1 MLNMNK
7 NISFFLPLTLII
19 FGCSTEPNDTS
30 YPESKKIEFV
40 ESIHGYE
47 IRDDYRW
54 LEDFTSEESKAW
66 IEKQNNYTQGFIGKN
81 KYKKSISKYLNKTW
95 ETESIS
101 IPYKV
106 KDKTFYYFNDG
117 TWQQSKLMIKDCDEC
132 DPRVLLDPNTLSE
145 DGTVSLGGTSVSND
159 ASMLAY
165 SISDGGSD
173 WRTWKVL
180 DISSGENLKDTI
192 KWAKFSGASW
202 ETDDS
207 GFYYQKYDEPS
218 DEALKD
224 INTAPKL
231 MFHRLGTSQSEDVI
245 IYENPDKPRWG
256 WGISVVDDSEVRFL
270 SISNGTDERNRLYV
284 QLEKNGS
291 FFPLIDELI
300 GAYQYLDSK
309 DNIHWF
315 YSTENAKNGKVVS
328 LEIKN
333 DSFVWNDVISESVHS
348 IRGVNFI
355 NNSIVVTYLVDT
367 FSEINFFTL
376 DGSFVKKLPYDA
388 KGTIGGFG
396 GGLEDSK
403 TYFSFSNFV
412 TPRKIYEIDLTD
424 MSKEIFWEEN
434 LDDYDSNN
442 YISEFKFFKS
452 KDGTMV
458 PVHINYKKTLN
469 INENTPLLLYGYG
482 GFNISILPGF
492 SKRYLA
498 WMNQG
503 GVVAVA
509 NLRGGGEYG
518 DAWHEAGMLFNK
530 QNVFDD
536 FAYAAKFLH
545 QQNIGSPNSTAIQG
559 GSNGGLLVAAT
570 MLQNPNL
577 FKVAIPQ
584 VGVLDMLRFHK
595 FTIGWAWESDYGS
608 PDDKDGFENLLA
620 YSPLHNI
627 KKGECYPTTLITT
640 AERDDRVVPSHSFKF
655 AAKLQEYQGCKNPI
669 LLRTEGRAGHG
680 AGTPKD
686 KQINQ
691 IAEIYGYALS
701 VINQ

>member
-1 MLNMNK
+1 MKNLLPK
-7 NISFFLPLTLII
+7 NIAVILI
-19 FGCSTEPNDTS
+19 FVSCSNEPKETS
-30 YPESKKIEFV
+30 YPISKKVDFV
-40 ESIHGYE
+40 ETIHGYE
-47 IRDDYRW
+47 IEDQYRW
-54 LEDFTSEESKAW
+54 LEDFTSEESKTW
-66 IEKQNNYTQGFIGKN
+66 VDEQNKFTQNFIGKN
-81 KYKKSISKYLNKTW
+81 KYKKSITKNLNSTW
-95 ETESIS
+95 DTESIS

-106 KDKTFYYFNDG
+106 EDKTFYYFNDG

-132 DPRVLLDPNTLSE
+132 NARVLLDPNTLSD
-145 DGTVSLGGTSVSND
+145 DGTISLGGTSVSND

-173 WRTWKVL
+173 WRVWKVL
-180 DISSGENLKDTI
+180 DISSGKNLQDTI
-192 KWAKFSGASW
+192 EWAKFSGAIW

-218 DEALKD
+218 NEALKD

-231 MFHRLGTSQSEDVI
+231 MFHKLGTSQSEDII

-256 WGISVVDDSEVRFL
+256 WGINVVKDSEIKFL

-284 QLEKNGS
+284 QLNRDES
-291 FFPLIDELI
+291 FIPLIDELI

-309 DNIHWF
+309 DDIHWF

-328 LEIKN
+328 LQIKN
-333 DSFVWNDVISESVHS
+333 GSFVWNDVVPEKAES

-355 NNSIVVTYLVDT
+355 NNSIVITYLVDT
-367 FSEINFFTL
+367 FSEINFYTL
-376 DGSFVKKLPYDA
+376 EGSFKNKLSNDD

-396 GGLEDSK
+396 GGMEDDK
-403 TYFSFSNFV
+403 TYFSFTNFV
-412 TPRKIYEIDLTD
+412 TPRRIYEIDLND
-424 MSKEIFWEEN
+424 MSTEIFWEEK
-434 LDDYDSNN
+434 LDKYLPDDYV
-442 YISEFKFFKS
+442 SEFKFFKS

-458 PVHINYKKTLN
+458 PLHISYKKSLS
-469 INENTPLLLYGYG
+469 ISKDTPVLLYGYG

-518 DAWHEAGMLFNK
+518 DSWHEAGMLFNK

-608 PDDKDGFENLLA
+608 PDDKKGFENLLA

-627 KKGECYPTTLITT
+627 KRGACYPTTLITT

-655 AAKLQEYQGCKNPI
+655 AAKLQEYQGCENPI

-701 VINQ
+701 VINE